1 MNGSDCGMF
10 TCKYAEYITKDR
22 PITFT
27 QVSISCV
34 VFFKVLV
41 GHTCTRIFNFN
52 FAFISQTETHALF
65 QKTNGMGDYEAEIVV
80 IGLFFCIEHILTCC
94 MDMRASVHFRNP
106 ETNVVCPQSPVI
118 SMLSK

>member
-34 VFFKVLV
+34 DFEINYQV
-41 GHTCTRIFNFN
+41 GHTCVRIFNLN
-52 FAFISQTETHALF
+52 FSFISQTETHALF
-65 QKTNGMGDYEAEIVV
+65 QKTNGMGDSE
-80 IGLFFCIEHILTCC
+80 
-94 MDMRASVHFRNP
+94 P
-106 ETNVVCPQSPVI
+106 ETVVTG
-118 SMLSK
+118 